1 VESCAEVAIADGVGG
16 PSALPAGGFGPPAE
30 QVEPALTLAAMLAG
44 ILGFATIGLA
54 IFLVR

>member
-1 VESCAEVAIADGVGG
+1 VTSLGQ
-16 PSALPAGGFGPPAE
+16 GGFGPPAE

-44 ILGFATIGLA
+44 IVGFATIGLA